1 MFAHQRVRGWNPE
14 AHGEVAMIVLNVRLG
29 ESHANMRFIIR
40 IGLAEVLMVGSSA
53 ISSQDYPN
61 KPVRIVTSEIGAD
74 SDFGARLIAQG
85 ISGALGQQV
94 IVDNRPSSLSAE
106 IASKAQ
112 PDGYTMFVAGGALWI
127 APLLQKTP
135 YDPVR
140 DFTPITLMTRS
151 LNVLVVSSSFPVKSV
166 KELIALAKAKPGELN
181 YGAGGIGGPPHL
193 AGELFKSLAGVNI
206 LRVPYKGGGPALNG
220 LLGGEV
226 QLMFATA
233 SAAMQHVK
241 SGKLRALGIT
251 SAQPSELVPGVS
263 PIAVSLPGY
272 DASSVTVIVAP
283 AQTPAVIVNRLNRE
297 IVRFLKTPEAKEPFF
312 NSGVEAVGNSPD
324 ELAALMRSDIAK
336 WGKVIKDAGIKIE

>member
-1 MFAHQRVRGWNPE
+1 MSATRH
-14 AHGEVAMIVLNVRLG
+14 VARSLSTGFMIVG
-29 ESHANMRFIIR
+29 TA
-40 IGLAEVLMVGSSA
+40 MVSA
-53 ISSQDYPN
+53 QEYPT

-85 ISGALGQQV
+85 ISGPLGQQV
-94 IVDNRPSSLSAE
+94 IVDNRPSNLSAE

-112 PDGYTMFVAGGALWI
+112 PDGYTMLVTGGALWI

-135 YDPVR
+135 YDPLR
-140 DFTPITLMTRS
+140 DFSPITLMTRS
-151 LNVLVVSSSFPVKSV
+151 LNVLVVNSSLPVKSV

-181 YGAGGIGGPPHL
+181 YAAGGIGGPPHL
-193 AGELFKSLAGVNI
+193 AGELFKSLAAVNI

-263 PIAVSLPGY
+263 PIAASLPGY
-272 DASSVTVIVAP
+272 DAASVTVIVAP
-283 AQTPAVIVNRLNRE
+283 AKTPPAIINRLNHE
-297 IVRFLKTPEAKEPFF
+297 VVRLLKTTEAKERFF
-312 NSGVEAVGNSPD
+312 NSGVEAVGNSPE
-324 ELAALMRSDIAK
+324 ELAAIMKSDMAK
-336 WGKVIKDAGIKIE
+336 WGKVIKDAGIRVD